1 MSGRDNRGAGGGGG
15 GGGGGGH
22 HHQPLSSAMGKLK
35 EKLTRAG
42 EELGYHRVESN
53 LSTSNTG
60 TSLDT
65 ILPEDPFPFPQA
77 APQRHPQQ
85 QFPQQQL
92 RLLHDV
98 DDEPPLSF
106 RPLLEDVDINEPPQ
120 QIHVQ
125 QQQQQLPRTAL
136 RASGSLE
143 LTPLPP
149 PPTSLEPH
157 RDRQQRSIVTGGEE
171 LQRSKQSLK
180 GSRVSFE
187 KPRGEQLPA
196 KAAESSDEDSF
207 EDKRIGFQQQKA
219 TSVDHKGILK
229 DLKHILANDNRRQFQ
244 AKKHVSLDIKGTRF
258 LKDLLKDSSSE
269 EEFHK
274 TRREFQGRKHQSLD
288 PRVTFKLDKVLQG
301 SSTDSDEE
309 GDDAEHKRLIH
320 RPKDITKPVII
331 DLKDLESESDEDF
344 LTSRQ
349 NFQQQRSIS
358 TDSRKSRRLYEM
370 DEMGNKRGDNI
381 RHAVPFVRQITEDG
395 KPKLEVYR
403 PTTNPIYIW
412 TQVLAALSV
421 SLGSLVVGFASAYT
435 SPALVSMTNT
445 NLTSFV
451 VTPQAASWVGG
462 IMPLAGL
469 AGGIAGGPFIEYLGR
484 RNTILAT
491 AVPFIV
497 SWLLI
502 ACAVNVIMVL
512 CGRFLAGFCVGIASL
527 SLPVYLGETVQPE
540 VRGTLGLLPTAFGN
554 IGILLCF
561 VAGTYMDWS
570 MLAFLGA
577 SLPVPFLILMFLIP
591 ETPRWYVSRGREE
604 RARKALVWL
613 RGKEADVEPEL
624 KGLMRSQ
631 ADADRQATQNKMLE
645 LLKRSNL
652 KPLSISLG
660 LMFFQQLSGINA
672 VIFYTV
678 QIFQDAG
685 STIDGNVCTIIVGV
699 VNFAATFIATI
710 LIDRAGRKVLLYV
723 SNVMMVLT
731 LFVLGGFFYCKS
743 SGMDTSNVGWLPLS
757 CFVIYILGF
766 SLGFGPIPWL
776 MMGEILPAKIRGSAA
791 SVATAFNWSCTFVVT
806 KSFQDMIDFMGA
818 HGAFWMFGAICFIG
832 LFFVIFYVPETQG
845 KTLEDIERKMMG
857 RVRRMSSVANIKPL
871 SFNM

>member
-15 GGGGGGH
+15 GG
-22 HHQPLSSAMGKLK
+22 HQPLSSAMGKLK
-35 EKLTRAG
+35 EKLTRVG
-42 EELGYHRVESN
+42 DELGYHRVESN
-53 LSTSNTG
+53 LSTSNTA

-65 ILPEDPFPFPQA
+65 ILPEDPFLFPQVS
-77 APQRHPQQ
+77 PQRHPQTVRT
-85 QFPQQQL
+85 QQQH
-92 RLLHDV
+92 RLLE
-98 DDEPPLSF
+98 DEPPLSF
-106 RPLLEDVDINEPPQ
+106 RPLLEDDDINEPPTQ
-120 QIHVQ
+120 HQHQ
-125 QQQQQLPRTAL
+125 QQPQRTPL

-149 PPTSLEPH
+149 PPTSLEIREH
-157 RDRQQRSIVTGGEE
+157 RDRQQRSTQGGEE

-187 KPRGEQLPA
+187 RRDTGSSIKNNNNSNNTTEA
-196 KAAESSDEDSF
+196 KHAESSDEDSF
-207 EDKRIGFQQQKA
+207 EERRSGFQQQKA

-244 AKKHVSLDIKGTRF
+244 AKKHVSLDVKGTRF
-258 LKDLLKDSSSE
+258 LQDLLKESSSE

-344 LTSRQ
+344 LSSRQ
-349 NFQQQRSIS
+349 HFQQQRSIS

-370 DEMGNKRGDNI
+370 DEMGNKREGNI

-421 SLGSLVVGFASAYT
+421 SLGSLVVGFVSAYT
-435 SPALVSMTNT
+435 SPALVSMTNPNIT
-445 NLTSFV
+445 DFT

-502 ACAVNVIMVL
+502 ACAVNIAMVL
-512 CGRFLAGFCVGIASL
+512 AGRFLAGFCVGIASL

-561 VAGTYMDWS
+561 VAGTYIDWS
-570 MLAFLGA
+570 MLAYLGA
-577 SLPVPFLILMFLIP
+577 SLPVPFLVLMFLIP
-591 ETPRWYVSRGREE
+591 ETPRWFVSRGREE

-631 ADADRQATQNKMLE
+631 ADADRQATQNTMLE
-645 LLKRSNL
+645 LLKRNNL

-660 LMFFQQLSGINA
+660 LMFFQQMSGINA

-678 QIFQDAG
+678 QIFKDAG
-685 STIDGNVCTIIVGV
+685 STIDGNVCTIIVGI
-699 VNFAATFIATI
+699 VNFMATFIATL
-710 LIDRAGRKVLLYV
+710 LIDRAGRKILLYV
-723 SNVMMVLT
+723 SNIAMILT
-731 LFVLGGFFYCKS
+731 LFVLGGFFYCKANGTDVS
-743 SGMDTSNVGWLPLS
+743 HLGWLPLS

-806 KSFQDMIDFMGA
+806 KTFQDMIDFMGA
-818 HGAFWMFGAICFIG
+818 HGAFWLFGAICFVG
-832 LFFVIFYVPETQG
+832 LFFVIIYVPETQG